1 MTTEYIEMLIGMT
14 AQKTL
19 DQLKNLEGA
28 KAVMRMA
35 ANSKEKETMKKPAG
49 IVERL
54 RAKDVV
60 VVYIYIYIYIIME
73 VF

>member
-28 KAVMRMA
+28 KAVLRMA
-35 ANSKEKETMKKPAG
+35 ANSKETMKKPAG

-60 VVYIYIYIYIIME
+60 VVYIYIYIIME

>member
-28 KAVMRMA
+28 KAVLRMV
-35 ANSKEKETMKKPAG
+35 ANSKETMKKPAG

-60 VVYIYIYIYIIME
+60 VVYIYIYIIME